1 MTLLSNF
8 SNFSVTSETA
18 FCTEDVIPDQKPLFS
33 LSESEFEP
41 ALALISSAALCASPM
56 VCDSEVS

>member
-1 MTLLSNF
+1 MTLLSSF
-8 SNFSVTSETA
+8 SNFSVTPETA

-33 LSESEFEP
+33 LFESESEP
-41 ALALISSAALCASPM
+41 ALVSIASAALYASSM